1 MRAVIVRHLQKFEAR
16 WPRLLSRMITR
27 RLPLTDFA
35 FAFERSPGHLKSIV
49 EIPKE
54 GTRLTRA

>member
-1 MRAVIVRHLQKFEAR
+1 MRAVIVPHLQKFEAP
-16 WPRLLSRMITR
+16 WPRLLSRMV

-35 FAFERSPGHLKSIV
+35 FAFERSPDHLKSIV

-54 GTRLTRA
+54 ATC